1 MKSVTHNGRE
11 FLFVEVPEDAGVFK
25 ISGTGWLCYKY
36 RHTDISWKVL
46 SQPNED
52 YAGYRILCKAS
63 EAGKE
68 LKVAELV
75 TYLKGYG
82 YRDYMNNDEI
92 GTSTFEIWAIYHYR
106 TATESLHSLILSLGM
121 EVNRVI
127 ILEKVK

>member
-36 RHTDISWKVL
+36 RHTDSYWKVL

-63 EAGKE
+63 EAGE
-68 LKVAELV
+68 GIAESIIRRSRFIPNKPDSPFC
-75 TYLKGYG
+75 YF
-82 YRDYMNNDEI
+82 DYCNT
-92 GTSTFEIWAIYHYR
+92 GTWFL
-106 TATESLHSLILSLGM
+106 TAAESLHSLILSLGM
-121 EVNRVI
+121 EVGRTI
-127 ILEKVK
+127 ILEKLK

>member
-52 YAGYRILCKAS
+52 YAGYRILCKSS
-63 EAGKE
+63 EAGEEQAAQVVEKITKTE
-68 LKVAELV
+68 F
-75 TYLKGYG
+75 GG
-82 YRDYMNNDEI
+82 HRPEI
-92 GTSTFEIWAIYHYR
+92 VNITSLEQ
-106 TATESLHSLILSLGM
+106 LHSLILSLGM